1 MKARET
7 KNGITTY
14 PILPSTWNGKKG
26 HYINF
31 RNVDKKTLESEG
43 FYDVVLA
50 SYDPL
55 TQNRSGIA
63 WDDKKKIFTNT
74 VTDIDFSVEYDVL
87 DEEGNPTGDKE
98 KTYKIADIKAS
109 KIAEIK
115 AKAGKLLKPT
125 DWQVIRKA
133 ERGIDITTEV
143 ATERASILTEADRL
157 EAEVNAKKSYK
168 TALQYNVV
176 FFPSTE
182 EE

>member
-1 MKARET
+1 MKAREIDG
-7 KNGITTY
+7 KITTY
-14 PILPSTWNGKKG
+14 KILPQTWNGKSG
-26 HYINF
+26 HIVNF
-31 RNVDKKTLESEG
+31 RTASKELLEAEG
-43 FYDVVLA
+43 FYDVVMA

-74 VTDIDFSVEYDVL
+74 VTDIDFNVEYDVL

-98 KTYKIADIKAS
+98 KAYKIADIKAI
-109 KIAEIK
+109 KIEQIK
-115 AKAGKLLKPT
+115 KKAGALLEPT

-168 TALQYNVV
+168 TALQYSVV
-176 FFPSTE
+176 FFPPAE
-182 EE
+182 KE

>member
-1 MKARET
+1 MKAREIDG
-7 KNGITTY
+7 KITTY
-14 PILPSTWNGKKG
+14 KILPQTWNGKSG
-26 HYINF
+26 HIVNF
-31 RNVDKKTLESEG
+31 RTASKELLEAEG
-43 FYDVVLA
+43 FYDVVIA

-98 KTYKIADIKAS
+98 KTYKIAEIKAS

-115 AKAGKLLKPT
+115 GKAGKLLEPT

-176 FFPSTE
+176 FFPPTE